1 VLVQAFARRVYRR
14 YPGLVIGAFALLL
27 PLVAWRAWLVLGTS
41 NNNIR
46 QWLPL
51 HYEETQIYEWFR
63 QHFPSDEFALVTWD
77 GCTLDDSR
85 LAEFADLL
93 RANSSP
99 RADESAALEA
109 GEQLFA
115 DVRTGPELLQTL
127 TSAPFD
133 LDREEALDRLIGWV
147 IGKDRETTGALVTLT
162 PAGNADRT
170 RVLNAIQRVA
180 VEQVGIPAAELHMVG
195 EPIFNAQIDTASEQA
210 MGDLP
215 LWSGVIAAVA
225 ALITLRSV
233 KRSCAVFLVALYSG
247 ALALMLVEVTGGSL
261 NLVLVVMPVLVYL
274 LSLSAAVHL
283 VNYYRD
289 AAVDRPTR
297 TPAAEAVRRGF
308 APCSLAAVTT
318 AIGLSSLAV
327 SHIVPV
333 RDFGLYSALGILAGL
348 VVLFLLL
355 PSLLSVM
362 DDRRLRHWSQ
372 EKEGVS
378 GPAENGRLLEW
389 AGRGIVAGHT
399 WLALACGGLLAAGMA
414 GVPFIQTTVHP
425 LRFFPDDSRLRHD
438 YAWVEER
445 FGPVSP
451 IEIVVVFDDTQSSL
465 IFLDRLRLV
474 REIQNEIA
482 SMDEIAAT
490 MSTATFVPGLEPEED
505 AAAVSRARSPGLL
518 GVLGR
523 AVGASPERIER
534 YVLNSRLKDHHQ
546 SFIEQGYLAEA
557 RQKQLYR
564 ISARAS
570 GQGAVDQAGFLNS
583 VQSRVDT
590 LLDAKT
596 SDWIAGVEVRYTG
609 MVPLFF
615 LAQRELLEG
624 LFRSFLLAFVLIAV
638 LMVVVLRSVGGG
650 LLAMLPNLFPAA
662 VLFGFMGHFALKV
675 DIGSMLTASAA
686 MGIAVDDTVHFLTWF
701 RRGLDQSMSRH
712 DAVLYGWRRCS
723 GAMLQTTA
731 IGGLGLAVYATSS
744 FQPIA
749 QFGLL
754 IFLLLVLALVGD
766 LVFLPALLA
775 SPAGRLFQPR
785 RAGSRRRQCRAG
797 SRRRLSSRRTNAT

>member
-1 VLVQAFARRVYRR
+1 VLVQACARRVYRR
-14 YPGLVIGAFALLL
+14 YPWLVIGAFAILL
-27 PLVAWRAWLVLGTS
+27 PLVAWRAWRVLGTS

-51 HYEETQIYEWFR
+51 HYEETQTYEWFR
-63 QHFPSDEFALVTWD
+63 QHFPPDEFALVTWD
-77 GCTLDDSR
+77 GCTLDDKR

-93 RANSSP
+93 RADSDP
-99 RADESAALEA
+99 QADDSAAVET
-109 GEQLFA
+109 GEPLFA
-115 DVRTGPELLQTL
+115 DVRTGPEMLQTL
-127 TSAPFD
+127 TTAPFD
-133 LDREEALDRLIGWV
+133 LDREEAIDRLIGWV
-147 IGKDRETTGALVTLT
+147 IGKDRETTCALVTLT
-162 PAGNADRT
+162 PVGNADRT

-180 VEQVGIPAAELHMVG
+180 IERVGIPAGELHLVG

-215 LWSGVIAAVA
+215 IWSGVIAAMV

-233 KRSCAVFLVALYSG
+233 KLSCAVFLVALYSG
-247 ALALMLVEVTGGSL
+247 ALALMLVDVTDGSL

-289 AAVDRPTR
+289 ATADRTSR

-308 APCSLAAVTT
+308 APCCLAAVTT
-318 AIGLSSLAV
+318 AIGLASLVV

-355 PSLLSVM
+355 PSLLSVIG
-362 DDRRLRHWSQ
+362 DRGLQSEAG
-372 EKEGVS
+372 EKEGTS
-378 GPAENGRLLEW
+378 GPAGNDRLLTW
-389 AGRGIVAGHT
+389 AGRRILAGRT
-399 WLALACGGLLAAGMA
+399 WLALACGGFLAAGVA
-414 GVPFIQTTVHP
+414 GVPFVQTTVHP
-425 LRFFPDDSRLRHD
+425 LRFFPDDSRLRVD
-438 YAWVEER
+438 YAWVEEK

-451 IEIVVVFDDTQSSL
+451 IEIVVVFDETQSSL
-465 IFLDRLRLV
+465 IFVDRLKLV
-474 REIQNEIA
+474 REIQNEVA
-482 SMDEIAAT
+482 GMDEIAAT
-490 MSTATFVPGLEPEED
+490 VSTATFVPSLEPEQD
-505 AAAVSRARSPGLL
+505 ADTGSRAGSAGIL
-518 GVLGR
+518 GILGR
-523 AVGASPERIER
+523 AVGASPDRIER
-534 YVLNSRLKDHHQ
+534 YVLNSRLKDHRP
-546 SFIEQGYLAEA
+546 SFIKQGYLEEA
-557 RQKQLYR
+557 NQQQLYR
-564 ISARAS
+564 ISARAA
-570 GQGAVDQAGFLNS
+570 GQEVGDQAGFLDS
-583 VQSRVDT
+583 VKSRVDM
-590 LLDAKT
+590 LLDGKP

-615 LAQRELLEG
+615 LAQRELLDG

-638 LMVVVLRSVGGG
+638 LMVVVLRSAGGG

-662 VLFGFMGHFALKV
+662 VVFGFMGHFAWKV
-675 DIGSMLTASAA
+675 DIGSMLTASVA
-686 MGIAVDDTVHFLTWF
+686 MGIAVDDTVHYLTWF
-701 RRGLDQSMSRH
+701 RRGLDQAMSRH

-775 SPAGRLFQPR
+775 SPAGRLFQARPDR
-785 RAGSRRRQCRAG
+785 
-797 SRRRLSSRRTNAT
+797 SSRCRSFRRTTAT